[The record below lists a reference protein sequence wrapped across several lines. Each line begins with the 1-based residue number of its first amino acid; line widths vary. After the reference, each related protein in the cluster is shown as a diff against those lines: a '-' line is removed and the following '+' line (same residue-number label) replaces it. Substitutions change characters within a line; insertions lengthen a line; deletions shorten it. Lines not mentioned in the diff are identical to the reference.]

1 LWWSLLGGYDMV
13 AMLVADRDLITR
25 SWLKP
30 RSRPYA
36 PTLDTCT
43 CVLSGCLH
51 VLNLN
56 SNDYESRQKPKD
68 VATVTRP
75 RGSFRRFVPDSI
87 CRFRTCGC
95 VSVGRSECGQS
106 SVCIGDVARFGGNDV
121 PEFCLVLPFL
131 PWSLALEF
139 CVPGL
144 CYLPGFLNRCVPC
157 LSRLPRGVFE
167 AVQVYTRGN

>member
-56 SNDYESRQKPKD
+56 SNDYESRQKTLQACKK
-68 VATVTRP
+68 VTRP
-75 RGSFRRFVPDSI
+75 RSSFRRDSFPI
-87 CRFRTCGC
+87 RFAVFAR
-95 VSVGRSECGQS
+95 VVAFPSDGRSAGR
-106 SVCIGDVARFGGNDV
+106 VRFASGTWPG
-121 PEFCLVLPFL
+121 LVGMTFRRVLLSF
-131 PWSLALEF
+131 ALEF

-144 CYLPGFLNRCVPC
+144 CYLPVFLNRCVPC

-167 AVQVYTRGN
+167 AVQLTN

>member
-1 LWWSLLGGYDMV
+1 MWWSLLGGYDMV
-13 AMLVADRDLITR
+13 AKLVADRDLITR

-56 SNDYESRQKPKD
+56 SNDYESRQKTYARLLDHTCIAEDSFPIRFAVFARV
-68 VATVTRP
+68 VAFPSDGRSAGRVRFASGTWPGLVGMT
-75 RGSFRRFVPDSI
+75 FRR
-87 CRFRTCGC
+87 
-95 VSVGRSECGQS
+95 
-106 SVCIGDVARFGGNDV
+106 
-121 PEFCLVLPFL
+121 VLLSF
-131 PWSLALEF
+131 ALEF

-144 CYLPGFLNRCVPC
+144 CYLPVFLNRCVPC

>member
-1 LWWSLLGGYDMV
+1 LVDTIWS
-13 AMLVADRDLITR
+13 RCWSPTER
-25 SWLKP
+25 SDNPLMAQAEKP
-30 RSRPYA
+30 SVRSYARHVYLCPVRLSARPQSKFKR
-36 PTLDTCT
+36 LR
-43 CVLSGCLH
+43 
-51 VLNLN
+51 
-56 SNDYESRQKPKD
+56 ESAKD
-68 VATVTRP
+68 VLRLLQKLHADH
-75 RGSFRRFVPDSI
+75 GSFRRFVPDSI

-121 PEFCLVLPFL
+121 PEFCLVLP
-131 PWSLALEF
+131 WSLLALEF

>member
-1 LWWSLLGGYDMV
+1 MWWSLLGGYDMV

-56 SNDYESRQKPKD
+56 SNDYESPGKRRCTRLLDHTCIAEDSFPIRFAVFARV
-68 VATVTRP
+68 VAFPSDGRSAGRVRFASGTWPGLVGMT
-75 RGSFRRFVPDSI
+75 FRR
-87 CRFRTCGC
+87 
-95 VSVGRSECGQS
+95 
-106 SVCIGDVARFGGNDV
+106 
-121 PEFCLVLPFL
+121 VLLSF
-131 PWSLALEF
+131 ALEF
-139 CVPGL
+139 CVPGTGTV
-144 CYLPGFLNRCVPC
+144 LPP
-157 LSRLPRGVFE
+157 GVFE
-167 AVQVYTRGN
+167 PVCPVSVPAPPRCFRSRTSIYAR